1 MGKRWGAEGSNAE
14 VKLRVDRTRRGGRI
28 PCALHKSREVMNEMD
43 LTSSI
48 PEAAARVSA
57 EPVVEERQDGSR
69 LPASTE
75 VRGLRAAIDAP
86 LPPVVR
92 LESRPLSREVSR
104 ERARLVGPDYAAM
117 VRELKTR
124 YKISIRKWRTHMSG
138 VAYELTYADG
148 RIKRLISAPKPRS
161 PVSAAIFL
169 HEVGHHAIGF
179 RRYSPRCLEEYY
191 VWQWTFREMA
201 ARGIVLDPR
210 VQRHYRRSMY
220 HYIKLA
226 RRHGQHVPHELH
238 GLAHW
243 PG

>member
-1 MGKRWGAEGSNAE
+1 
-14 VKLRVDRTRRGGRI
+14 
-28 PCALHKSREVMNEMD
+28 MNEMD

-48 PEAAARVSA
+48 PEDPARESA
-57 EPVVEERQDGSR
+57 EPTVEKREDGSR

-75 VRGLRAAIDAP
+75 VRGLRAAMDVMPAT
-86 LPPVVR
+86 R
-92 LESRPLSREVSR
+92 TEGRTLSREMLH
-104 ERARLVGPDYAAM
+104 ERSRLVGPDYAGM

-226 RRHGQHVPHELH
+226 RKHGQHVPGELH

>member
-1 MGKRWGAEGSNAE
+1 
-14 VKLRVDRTRRGGRI
+14 
-28 PCALHKSREVMNEMD
+28 MNEMD

-48 PEAAARVSA
+48 PEDPARESA
-57 EPVVEERQDGSR
+57 EPTVEERQDGSR

-75 VRGLRAAIDAP
+75 ARGLRAAVDVAP
-86 LPPVVR
+86 IM
-92 LESRPLSREVSR
+92 RPEIRTLSREVLR
-104 ERARLVGPDYAAM
+104 ERSRLVGPDYAGM

-161 PVSAAIFL
+161 AVSAAIFL

-201 ARGIVLDPR
+201 ARGIALDPR

-226 RRHGQHVPHELH
+226 RKHGQHVPAELH
-238 GLAHW
+238 SLAHW